1 MPGETTLR
9 RMRRVFAAVVPAA
22 ILTACAGLPAYT
34 VVDEAKVLQVQRAAG
49 VAAEADVLSLLGPP
63 WRKVAFPN
71 ISQTAWD
78 YVMRDTWGYW
88 VDAAVMIDAR
98 GRVADV
104 VLVRREPVDK

>member
-1 MPGETTLR
+1 MSVMKLGTSRLL
-9 RMRRVFAAVVPAA
+9 VGLVALSLVG
-22 ILTACAGLPAYT
+22 CAGTQAYT
-34 VVDEAKVLQVQRAAG
+34 LVDEARVLQVQRQGG

-71 ISQTAWD
+71 IGQTAWD

-88 VDAAVMIDAR
+88 VDASVMIDAR

-104 VLVRREPVDK
+104 ILIRREPVDK